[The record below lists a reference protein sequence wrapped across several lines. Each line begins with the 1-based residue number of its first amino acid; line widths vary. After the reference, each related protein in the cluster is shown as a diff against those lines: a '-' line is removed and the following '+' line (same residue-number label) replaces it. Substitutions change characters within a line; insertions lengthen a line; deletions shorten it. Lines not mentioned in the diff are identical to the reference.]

1 MSGETASAREIDG
14 IRPDLAAEF
23 LRLTDELG
31 QIQDVR
37 LAMLVILGHGREL
50 LRADSCFGALR
61 TQHGSDAEWHAFS
74 ATDDKLAGVS
84 DWIRRLCD
92 GDPAHFQAS
101 NSLVLHPI
109 DLGATEPPQEMDGGL
124 ALVLPV
130 VHGGRVLGALIF
142 TFVRQDE
149 LDMAMLPWAGVLGGT
164 AAFAVENAR
173 LFDAAMRQAM
183 ELGAFY
189 ETAVAIGDERQ
200 RPPLLEL
207 VLDRASHL
215 LRGKAGAVYLLDKD
229 GASLKVVAVQGDTA
243 NELGDIV
250 LFGEGVA
257 GQVAESGHAVVLND
271 PPSQGEEGS
280 ARPCVRTLAVPMI
293 WQQRLIGILEI
304 VSGPSAAPYSDP
316 DVRLARLVAYQ
327 AANALGVAQ
336 LIEAERSQRRIA
348 EALEAAASAMN
359 REIDLDEVLERI
371 LEQVMK
377 AFSCDAANFQQT
389 EGSLGRIV
397 RAIGYEAFG
406 LRPTDVTTSAYPP
419 TRLRLLNESE
429 IGKAVV
435 VSDTAL
441 DAAWSER
448 PGFEWLRSW
457 AGIPIHYGE
466 DLLGFIH
473 LDSSQPNSFDIASGD
488 RLAAFAAH
496 AAVAISNARLFKRLA
511 EEHQRLEQVYEI
523 GRHMASSLNP
533 REILDRLLG
542 SCMEVLGAEHAKVE
556 LTETSGLLAGD
567 RYAAQGISPMVKEEF
582 YADELASLMET
593 VTEGQMPSQV
603 RLSVSGKTY
612 WVLGSPL
619 AAGGKMFGSM
629 VIWVPGEGEAER
641 TWLDMLAAIGQQ
653 AGLALTNAHQHA
665 QVQRR
670 LAELTLLQRVVGAI
684 AQRLEVD
691 AILGELTEQL
701 HTILGFP
708 AVQVYQRQERE
719 VVLVKSSGPKPVI
732 DRLAIDR
739 GIVGR
744 VARTGLS
751 ALVPDVRLDDDYV
764 KSLVGTRAELAVP
777 IRLGEEVMGVINVE
791 TSDPAQ
797 VDAGALELLGLVADQ
812 VSIALQNASLYEQVR
827 DNVDTLEARVKERTA
842 QLEKVVEQAWNA
854 ERAKAQFVADVSH
867 ELRTPLTN
875 IGLYLDLLEIGAE
888 DRYAEYMATLRRE
901 TDRLA
906 NLIEQMLAI
915 SSLDTNRVELNL
927 RKTDVNS
934 LLQVLVGD
942 RSRMITMKGLNL
954 EVDLADKLPEA
965 NADPQHLMQ
974 VMTNLL
980 SNAVNYTPA
989 GGVIRLQT
997 KSQVWNG
1004 RRWVTFFVS
1013 DTGPGIPDN
1022 EKDRIFDRFFRGLVA
1037 RAAGTPGTGL
1047 GLSISKE
1054 IVDRHNGRLTFTSQP
1069 GRGTT
1074 FAVWL
1079 PEFSGEDGADPASDE
1094 AS

>member
-1 MSGETASAREIDG
+1 MSGEMAKAEQADLV
-14 IRPDLAAEF
+14 RPDLAAEF

-37 LAMLVILGHGREL
+37 LAILVILGRGQEL
-50 LRADSCFGALR
+50 LRADCSYGALR
-61 TQHGSDAEWHAFS
+61 TQQGEEADWHAFS
-74 ATDDKLAGVS
+74 STEDKLDDLS
-84 DWIRRLCD
+84 DWIGCLCD
-92 GDPAHFQAS
+92 EDLTRFQSNKPLILDEAS
-101 NSLVLHPI
+101 PDTAAWPDEIEADAL
-109 DLGATEPPQEMDGGL
+109 
-124 ALVLPV
+124 LVLPV

-142 TFVRQDE
+142 TFDSGNQ
-149 LDMAMLPWAGVLGGT
+149 LDMAMLPWAGVLAGM
-164 AAFAVENAR
+164 AAFAVENAH

-207 VLDRASHL
+207 VLDRATHL
-215 LRGKAGAVYLLDKD
+215 LRGKSGAVYLVDKD
-229 GASLKVVAVQGDTA
+229 GDSLKVVAHLGSTARSIGDT
-243 NELGDIV
+243 IR
-250 LFGEGVA
+250 FGQGVV
-257 GQVAESGHAVVLND
+257 GEVARRAHAVVRNG
-271 PPSQGEEGS
+271 PVGQAGEGS
-280 ARPCVRTLAVPMI
+280 DEPWEPTLAVPMI
-293 WQQRLIGILEI
+293 WQQRLIGVLEI
-304 VSGPSAAPYSDP
+304 VNEPSSPPYGDP

-336 LIEAERSQRRIA
+336 LIEAERAQRQIA
-348 EALEAAASAMN
+348 EALETAAGAIN
-359 REIDLDEVLERI
+359 REIDLDEVLARI

-377 AFSCDAANFQQT
+377 AFPCEAANFQLM
-389 EGSLGRIV
+389 EGNVGRVV

-406 LRPTDVTTSAYPP
+406 LDPKDVSASAYPP
-419 TRLRLLNESE
+419 SRLRLLDAAET
-429 IGKAVV
+429 GKAVV
-435 VSDTAL
+435 VTDTAL
-441 DAAWSER
+441 EPSWTSSPRFD
-448 PGFEWLRSW
+448 WLRSW
-457 AGIPIHYGE
+457 AGIPVHYGE
-466 DLLGFIH
+466 DLLGFLY
-473 LDSSQPNSFDIASGD
+473 LDSSQPNCFDEATGD

-496 AAVAISNARLFKRLA
+496 AAAAMSNARLFKRLA

-533 REILDRLLG
+533 REIMDRLLR
-542 SCMEVLGAEHAKVE
+542 SCMEVLGAAHAKVE
-556 LTETSGLLAGD
+556 LSESSGLLAGD
-567 RYAAQGISPMVKEEF
+567 RYAARGVSPMATEEF
-582 YADELASLMET
+582 YAEELARLMET
-593 VTEGQMPSQV
+593 VTQGQVPSQV
-603 RLSVSGKTY
+603 QLTISGKTY

-619 AAGGKMFGSM
+619 AAGGRMFGSM

-708 AVQVYQRQERE
+708 AVQVYQRQARD
-719 VVLVKSSGPKPVI
+719 VVLVKSSGPTPVI
-732 DRLAIDR
+732 DRLPIDR

-744 VARTGLS
+744 VARTGQP
-751 ALVPDVRLDDDYV
+751 ARVPDVRLDDDYV

-888 DRYAEYMATLRRE
+888 ERYPEYMATLRRE

-942 RSRMITMKGLNL
+942 RSRMITMRGLNL
-954 EVDLADKLPEA
+954 ELGLAEELPEA

-980 SNAVNYTPA
+980 SNAVNYTPP
-989 GGVIRLQT
+989 GGTIRLGT
-997 KSQVWNG
+997 KSQEWNG
-1004 RRWVTFFVS
+1004 KRWVTFYVS

-1074 FAVWL
+1074 FSVWL
-1079 PEFSGEDGADPASDE
+1079 PVFKGEEAGEGARDKK
-1094 AS
+1094 

>member
-1 MSGETASAREIDG
+1 MSGEMAKTEQGDHLHA
-14 IRPDLAAEF
+14 DLADEF

-37 LAMLVILGHGREL
+37 LAMLVVLRHGQDL
-50 LRADSCFGALR
+50 LHAESSFAALR
-61 TQHGSDAEWHAFS
+61 TPHSQGADWHAFS
-74 ATDDKLAGVS
+74 ETEDRLDDLSGWVAFLN
-84 DWIRRLCD
+84 DE
-92 GDPAHFQAS
+92 DPARFQVNKPLLVERGFETAVAKPKAVES
-101 NSLVLHPI
+101 NSL
-109 DLGATEPPQEMDGGL
+109 
-124 ALVLPV
+124 LVLPV
-130 VHGGRVLGALIF
+130 VHAGRALGALIF
-142 TFVRQDE
+142 AFPVGMEFD
-149 LDMAMLPWAGVLGGT
+149 LGMLPWAGVLAGT
-164 AAFAVENAR
+164 AAFCVENAR

-200 RPPLLEL
+200 HPPLLEL
-207 VLDRASHL
+207 VLERATHL
-215 LRGKAGAVYLLDKD
+215 LHGKAGAVYLVEKE
-229 GASLKVVAVQGDTA
+229 GVSLRVVARQGQTA
-243 NELGDIV
+243 RVVGESV
-250 LFGEGVA
+250 RFGEGVV
-257 GQVAESGHAVVLND
+257 GDVAEKSHAVVQND
-271 PPSQGEEGS
+271 PLPDAKGRNGTPS
-280 ARPCVRTLAVPMI
+280 VRSLAVPMI
-293 WQQRLIGILEI
+293 WQQRLIGVLEI
-304 VSGPSAAPYSDP
+304 VNDISSAPYSDP

-336 LIEAERSQRRIA
+336 LIEAERAQRRMA
-348 EALEAAASAMN
+348 EALETAARAIN

-377 AFSCDAANFQQT
+377 AFPSDAANFQRM
-389 EGSLGRIV
+389 EGSARRMV
-397 RAIGYEAFG
+397 RAKGYEAFG
-406 LRPTDVTTSAYPP
+406 IKPDQVSTSAYPP
-419 TRLRLLNESE
+419 SRLLLLDEVE
-429 IGKAVV
+429 TGKAVV

-441 DAAWSER
+441 DPGWTER

-466 DLLGFIH
+466 DLLGFVN
-473 LDSSQPNSFDIASGD
+473 LDSSQPNTFDDASGD

-496 AAVAISNARLFKRLA
+496 AAVAMNNARLFKRLA

-523 GRHMASSLNP
+523 GRHMASSLDP
-533 REILDRLLG
+533 REILDRLLR
-542 SCMEVLGAEHAKVE
+542 SCMEVLGAVHAKVE
-556 LTETSGLLAGD
+556 LTESSGLLASS
-567 RYAAQGISPMVKEEF
+567 RYAAQGVSPMATEEF
-582 YADELASLMET
+582 YADELSGLMET
-593 VTEGQMPSQV
+593 VTEGQVPSQV
-603 RLSVSGKTY
+603 QLTISGKAY

-629 VIWVPGEGEAER
+629 LIWVPAEGEAER

-653 AGLALTNAHQHA
+653 AGLALTNAYQHA

-684 AQRLEVD
+684 AQRLEVN
-691 AILGELTEQL
+691 AILAELTEQL

-708 AVQVYQRQERE
+708 AVQVYQRQERD

-732 DRLAIDR
+732 DRLPIDR

-744 VARTGLS
+744 VARTGMA
-751 ALVPDVRLDDDYV
+751 ALVPDVRLDEDYV

-777 IRLGEEVMGVINVE
+777 ITLGAEVMGVINIE
-791 TSDPAQ
+791 TSDPTQ

-827 DNVDTLEARVKERTA
+827 GNVDTLEARVKERTA

-888 DRYAEYMATLRRE
+888 DRYPEYMATLRRE

-927 RKTDVNS
+927 QKTDVNS

-942 RSRMITMKGLNL
+942 RSRMITKKGLNL
-954 EVDLADKLPEA
+954 EVDTADGLPEA
-965 NADPQHLMQ
+965 YADPQHLMQ

-989 GGVIRLQT
+989 GGRIRLET
-997 KSQVWNG
+997 KSQVWNEQ
-1004 RRWVTFFVS
+1004 RWVTFSVS

-1022 EKDRIFDRFFRGLVA
+1022 EKERIFDRFFRGLVA

-1054 IVDRHNGRLTFTSQP
+1054 IIDRHKGRLMFISQP

-1074 FAVWL
+1074 FGVWL
-1079 PEFSGEDGADPASDE
+1079 PEFTVEDTTGPA
-1094 AS
+1094 

>member
-1 MSGETASAREIDG
+1 MKAEAEQADLLHS
-14 IRPDLAAEF
+14 DLAAEF

-37 LAMLVILGHGREL
+37 LAMLVILRHGQEL
-50 LRADSCFGALR
+50 LHAVSSYAALR
-61 TQHGSDAEWHAFS
+61 SQQPHETTWQAFS
-74 ATDDKLAGVS
+74 SKEDNLENLSKWVTD
-84 DWIRRLCD
+84 LCED
-92 GDPAHFQAS
+92 DPARFQS
-101 NSLVLHPI
+101 NKPI
-109 DLGATEPPQEMDGGL
+109 LLEEGFEPEVGWPEEVGTDRM
-124 ALVLPV
+124 VVVPV
-130 VHGGRVLGALIF
+130 VHGGRALGALIF
-142 TFVRQDE
+142 AFPPGSEFVTH
-149 LDMAMLPWAGVLGGT
+149 MIPWAGVLAGT

-207 VLDRASHL
+207 VLDRATHL
-215 LRGKAGAVYLLDKD
+215 LRGKAGVVYLVEKE
-229 GASLKVVAVQGDTA
+229 GISLRVVAHLGLTACEEGD
-243 NELGDIV
+243 V
-250 LFGEGVA
+250 VPFGQGVA
-257 GQVAESGHAVVLND
+257 GDVAEGAHAVVLNE
-271 PPSQGEEGS
+271 PPAQDGTLGGAAWE
-280 ARPCVRTLAVPMI
+280 RTLAVPMI
-293 WQQRLIGILEI
+293 WQQRLIGVLEI
-304 VSGPSAAPYSDP
+304 VNDASSAPYSDP

-327 AANALGVAQ
+327 ASIALGVAQ
-336 LIEAERSQRRIA
+336 LIEAERAQRRIA
-348 EALEAAASAMN
+348 EALEAAARTIN

-377 AFSCDAANFQQT
+377 AFPCDAANFQQM
-389 EGSLGRIV
+389 EGGVRRVV
-397 RAIGYEAFG
+397 RAIGYEGFG
-406 LRPTDVTTSAYPP
+406 LEFNEGSTSSYPP
-419 TRLRLLNESE
+419 SRLNLLDKAET
-429 IGKAVV
+429 GKAVV

-441 DAAWSER
+441 DLGWALR

-473 LDSSQPNSFDIASGD
+473 LDSGQPGSFDEATGD

-496 AAVAISNARLFKRLA
+496 AAVAMNNARLFKRLA

-533 REILDRLLG
+533 REILDRLLR
-542 SCMEVLGAEHAKVE
+542 SCMEVLGAVYATVE
-556 LTETSGLLAGD
+556 LTEKSGLLAGD
-567 RYAAQGISPMVKEEF
+567 RYAAQGTSPMSKEEY
-582 YADELASLMET
+582 YADELSRLMLT
-593 VTEGQMPSQV
+593 VTEGQVPSQV
-603 RLSVSGKTY
+603 QLTVSDTTY
-612 WVLGSPL
+612 WVLGCPL

-629 VIWVPGEGEAER
+629 VIWVPRMGEAER

-670 LAELTLLQRVVGAI
+670 LAELTLLQRVVAAI
-684 AQRLEVD
+684 AQRLEFD

-719 VVLVKSSGPKPVI
+719 VVLVKTSGPRPVI
-732 DRLAIDR
+732 DRLPVDR
-739 GIVGR
+739 GIIGR
-744 VARTGLS
+744 VARTGL
-751 ALVPDVRLDDDYV
+751 AAIVPDVRLDNDYV

-777 IRLGEEVMGVINVE
+777 IRLGEEVMGVINIE

-888 DRYAEYMATLRRE
+888 DRYPEYMATLRRE

-927 RKTDVNS
+927 QKTDVNS
-934 LLQVLVGD
+934 LLQVLIGD
-942 RSRMITMKGLNL
+942 RSRMIMMKGLDL
-954 EVDLADKLPEA
+954 QLGLADGLPEA
-965 NADPQHLMQ
+965 HADPQHLMQ

-989 GGVIRLQT
+989 GGSIRLET
-997 KSQVWNG
+997 KSQEWSG
-1004 RRWVTFFVS
+1004 RRWVTFSVS

-1037 RAAGTPGTGL
+1037 RAGGTPGTGL

-1054 IVDRHNGRLTFTSQP
+1054 IIDRHHGRLTFTSQP

-1074 FAVWL
+1074 FGVWL
-1079 PEFSGEDGADPASDE
+1079 PEFSAEETVEPG
-1094 AS
+1094 